1 MVRLCTFFCSFVH
14 SVPSGFSVVPS
25 ALLIIL
31 AVGCSERET
40 ARAGPGP
47 TTAPATVTT
56 APVKV
61 DAAQRTVEVPGTLYG
76 DEEATISA
84 KVSGRVVAV
93 YHDVGDR
100 VRPGQP
106 LAQIETRDYELAR
119 SQRQLAVRE
128 SLSKLGLTAFPDGEF
143 DADDIPT
150 VRKARLEAQNAEAR
164 FNRGK
169 QLYEQQP
176 PRMSEQEYQ
185 DLQTVW
191 EVARNEYQVQVLTA
205 QSTLAEARAR
215 EADLRLAEQQLADTV
230 IRAPAELATPLTYP
244 ATAPATAP
252 STASADSGREYA
264 VIERMT
270 SVGEFVGSA
279 APLFRLVDDD
289 PIKLRASV
297 PERFS
302 GEVRVGQTVR
312 AHVEAFDQPFTGR
325 LTRINPQVDPA
336 NRNFRIEALIDN
348 PDRVLKPGGFA
359 RASIE
364 TRLEPGVI
372 FVPASALVSFAGVNR
387 IFIDDGGAAA
397 ERIVELGERRG
408 DEVEVRSGLKPT
420 DTIVTRGAEKLVPGT
435 PLNVRPATQPAADR

>member
-1 MVRLCTFFCSFVH
+1 MIT
-14 SVPSGFSVVPS
+14 
-25 ALLIIL
+25 
-31 AVGCSERET
+31 GCSEREN
-40 ARAGPGP
+40 ARGAGAGAGAGP

-56 APVKV
+56 AAVNV
-61 DAAQRTVEVPGTLYG
+61 DAAQRTVDVPGTLYG

-128 SLSKLGLTAFPDGEF
+128 SLSKLGLTAFPEGDF
-143 DADDIPT
+143 NADEIPT

-185 DLQTVW
+185 DLETAW
-191 EVARNEYQVQVLTA
+191 AVARNEYQVQVMTA

-215 EADLRLAEQQLADTV
+215 EAELRLAEQQLADTV
-230 IRAPAELATPLTYP
+230 IRAPAERVAPSSDP
-244 ATAPATAP
+244 ATAPATVP
-252 STASADSGREYA
+252 SSSPAEPGREYA

-270 SVGEFVGSA
+270 SVGEYVGSA

-302 GEVRVGQTVR
+302 AEVRAGQTVR
-312 AHVEAFDQPFTGR
+312 VHVEAFDRPFTGR
-325 LTRINPQVDPA
+325 LTRINPQVDPT
-336 NRNFRIEALIDN
+336 NRNFRVEALIDN
-348 PDRVLKPGGFA
+348 PERVLKPGGFA
-359 RASIE
+359 RASIQ

-372 FVPASALVSFAGVNR
+372 FIPVSALVTFAGVNR
-387 IFIDDGGAAA
+387 VYVDDNGKAA
-397 ERIVELGERRG
+397 ERVVELGERRG

-420 DTIVTRGAEKLVPGT
+420 DTIVTSGAQYLVPGT
-435 PLNVRPATQPAADR
+435 PLKVQPATRAAEAG

>member
-1 MVRLCTFFCSFVH
+1 VVSYALV
-14 SVPSGFSVVPS
+14 FS
-25 ALLIIL
+25 LTI
-31 AVGCSERET
+31 VGCSERET
-40 ARAGPGP
+40 ARTGAGP
-47 TTAPATVTT
+47 TTAPASVTT

-61 DAAQRTVEVPGTLYG
+61 DAAQRTVDVPATLYG

-100 VRPGQP
+100 VKPGQP

-119 SQRQLAVRE
+119 AQRQLAVRE
-128 SLSKLGLTAFPDGEF
+128 SLAKLGLGAFPEGEF

-150 VRKARLEAQNAEAR
+150 VRKAKLEAHNAEAR

-185 DLQTVW
+185 DLQTAW

-215 EADLRLAEQQLADTV
+215 EAELRLAEQQLADTV
-230 IRAPAELATPLTYP
+230 IRAPAELAAPSTAPATRP
-244 ATAPATAP
+244 ATAPA
-252 STASADSGREYA
+252 DNDREYA

-270 SVGEFVGSA
+270 SVGEFVNSA
-279 APLFRLVDDD
+279 AALFRLVDDD

-302 GEVRVGQTVR
+302 GEVREGQTVR
-312 AHVEAFDQPFTGR
+312 ACVEAFERPFTGR

-336 NRNFRIEALIDN
+336 NRTFRIEALIDN
-348 PDRVLKPGGFA
+348 QRRVLKPGGFA

-372 FVPASALVSFAGVNR
+372 FVPVSALVSFAGVNR
-387 IFIDDGGAAA
+387 IYVDDGGKAA
-397 ERIVELGERRG
+397 ERIVELGDRRG
-408 DEVEVRSGLKPT
+408 EEVEVRAGLKLT
-420 DTIVTRGAEKLVPGT
+420 DTIVTRGAVKLVPGT
-435 PLNVRPATQPAADR
+435 PLVVQP

>member
-1 MVRLCTFFCSFVH
+1 MMKRCITSVRS
-14 SVPSGFSVVPS
+14 SVFSVLSVAIPICFG
-25 ALLIIL
+25 ALTIT
-31 AVGCSERET
+31 GCSKPED
-40 ARAGPGP
+40 ARAGAGP

-61 DAAQRTVEVPGTLYG
+61 DSAQRTVDVPGTLYG

-100 VRPGQP
+100 VKPGQP

-143 DADDIPT
+143 NAEEIPT
-150 VRKARLEAQNAEAR
+150 VRKAGLEARNAEAR

-185 DLQTVW
+185 DLQTAW

-215 EADLRLAEQQLADTV
+215 EAELQLAEQQLADTV
-230 IRAPAELATPLTYP
+230 VRAPAELAAPSTKP
-244 ATAPATAP
+244 ATAPTTTAP
-252 STASADSGREYA
+252 AEPGREYA
-264 VIERMT
+264 VAERMT
-270 SVGEFVGSA
+270 SVGEFVNSA

-302 GEVRVGQTVR
+302 GEVREGQAVR
-312 AHVEAFDQPFTGR
+312 AHVEAFDRPFTGR
-325 LTRINPQVDPA
+325 LTRINPQVDPT
-336 NRNFRIEALIDN
+336 NRNFRVEALIEN
-348 PDRVLKPGGFA
+348 PGRALKPGGFA

-364 TRLEPGVI
+364 TRHEPGVI
-372 FVPASALVSFAGVNR
+372 FVPVSAIVTFAGVNR
-387 IFIDDGGAAA
+387 VYVDDAGKAA
-397 ERIVELGERRG
+397 ERVVELGDRRG
-408 DEVEVRSGLKPT
+408 DEVEVRAGLKPT
-420 DTIVTRGAEKLVPGT
+420 DVVVTRGAEKLVPGT
-435 PLNVRPATQPAADR
+435 PLTVQP